1 MPKIRTLSRT
11 FLKGHPRA
19 GEKTYFVEQFLNSM
33 GIDFTAK
40 AYLNSL
46 YELNPHITDMDITV
60 FWIGLNWD
68 ITASKEHTIRKNHH
82 FNKGDFI
89 SLRCWAGKP
98 YNSQKIIL
106 TKPVKVKKTWDF
118 KISDGDYFL
127 NGKKLNL
134 SDIKKIAAND
144 GLAVEDFEL
153 WFPDKFTGQIICWNN
168 LINY

>member
-1 MPKIRTLSRT
+1 MPKKKTLPRT

-19 GEKTYFVEQFLNSM
+19 GEKTYFVEQFLIS
-33 GIDFTAK
+33 IAVDYKQTIV
-40 AYLNSL
+40 LNEL
-46 YELNPHITDMDITV
+46 YGLNPHIPKWDIEL
-60 FWIGLNWD
+60 FWIALNQN

-106 TKPVKVKKTWDF
+106 TQPVKVKKTWDF